1 MPDGEF
7 LDLLHSIELGR
18 RNVDLPSMAVDYP
31 DVEKAKGLDE
41 SKRAHAIET
50 ENTPCDS
57 AYCPRCENHRMQRVG
72 MREGLK
78 AKGIE
83 IPQDVWDS
91 GG

>member
-7 LDLLHSIELGR
+7 LDLLHSVELGR
-18 RNVDLPSMAVDYP
+18 RNVDQKNMAVEYS
-31 DVEKAKGLDE
+31 DVDKAKGLDE
-41 SKRAHAIET
+41 SKQAHAIET
-50 ENTPCDS
+50 ENAPCDS
-57 AYCPRCENHRMQRVG
+57 AYCPHCEDHRMQRVG

-78 AKGIE
+78 ARGVE

>member
-7 LDLLHSIELGR
+7 LDLLHSVELGR
-18 RNVDLPSMAVDYP
+18 RNVDQSNMAVDYS
-31 DVEKAKGLDE
+31 DVDKAKGLDE

-50 ENTPCDS
+50 ENAPCDS
-57 AYCPRCENHRMQRVG
+57 AYCPHCEDHRMQRMG

-78 AKGIE
+78 AKGVE
-83 IPQDVWDS
+83 IPPEVWDS

>member
-7 LDLLHSIELGR
+7 LDLLHTIELGR
-18 RNVDLPSMAVDYP
+18 RNVDLPSLAVDYA

-41 SKRAHAIET
+41 SKQAHAIET
-50 ENTPCDS
+50 QNTNCDS
-57 AYCPRCENHRMQRVG
+57 AYCPRCEELRMQRMG

>member
-7 LDLLHSIELGR
+7 LDLLHSVELGR
-18 RNVDLPSMAVDYP
+18 RNVDQSNMAGDYSDVD
-31 DVEKAKGLDE
+31 KAKGLDE

-50 ENTPCDS
+50 ENAPCDS
-57 AYCPRCENHRMQRVG
+57 AYCPHCEDHRMQRMG

-78 AKGIE
+78 ARGVE